1 MTLISTR
8 LKSAARFKSA
18 ARLKS
23 AAVAALVL
31 GVYAAAATADEVP
44 GNSARIGLYSVFYHV
59 SADDLSG
66 PYVPPGANIDAKN
79 VETLYLAYVRRLS
92 PHFDVELAVG
102 YPPLQKTVGKGPA
115 TLGSVP
121 YDGQVIAT
129 ARWLA
134 PTLLVEYKFLSEN
147 SKLRPY
153 IGVGVNY
160 TNFYD
165 RDSTAQGN
173 AASGGPTRLSLTSS
187 VGPAGTAGL
196 AYNVATHWNLYASYS
211 VSQVKTKLNADT
223 AGVIRTTHINFGP
236 QALVVSVG
244 YSF

>member
-1 MTLISTR
+1 MTQFKRTR
-8 LKSAARFKSA
+8 IA
-18 ARLKS
+18 ARL
-23 AAVAALVL
+23 AAVTALL
-31 GVYAAAATADEVP
+31 CAAAAAPADDFTY
-44 GNSARIGLYSVFYHV
+44 NSARIGLYSVFYHV

-79 VETLYLAYVRRLS
+79 VETAYLAYVRSLS
-92 PHFDVELAVG
+92 PNWAVELALG

-134 PTLLVEYKFLSEN
+134 PTVLLEYTFLDWN
-147 SKLRPY
+147 SRWRPY

-160 TNFYD
+160 TSFYD
-165 RDSTAQGN
+165 RNSTAAGN
-173 AASGGPTRLSLTSS
+173 AASGGPTKLSLTPS
-187 VGPAGTAGL
+187 VGWAATAGMQYHI
-196 AYNVATHWNLYASYS
+196 AGNWNAYASYS
-211 VSQVKTKLNADT
+211 FSRVKTDLTADT
-223 AGVIRTTHINFGP
+223 GGVIRTTQINFAP

>member
-1 MTLISTR
+1 MTIF
-8 LKSAARFKSA
+8 SARNLCAT
-18 ARLKS
+18 L
-23 AAVAALVL
+23 
-31 GVYAAAATADEVP
+31 AAAAAGLYSAAPALADEVP
-44 GNSARIGLYSVFYHV
+44 ANSARIGLYSVFYHV

-92 PHFDVELAVG
+92 SHFDVELAAG

-129 ARWLA
+129 AAGWRRRCSLNTCSSARIRSFVRTSA
-134 PTLLVEYKFLSEN
+134 PASTTPLSTTAI
-147 SKLRPY
+147 RP
-153 IGVGVNY
+153 
-160 TNFYD
+160 
-165 RDSTAQGN
+165 RRAMRR
-173 AASGGPTRLSLTSS
+173 AAVPPGCRSPPS

-196 AYNVATHWNLYASYS
+196 AYNIAGNWNLYASYS
-211 VSQVKTKLNADT
+211 VSQVKTKLEADT
-223 AGVIRTTHINFGP
+223 AGVIRTTHISFGP

>member
-1 MTLISTR
+1 MTTFIMR
-8 LKSAARFKSA
+8 N
-18 ARLKS
+18 
-23 AAVAALVL
+23 VPAALATLACSVL
-31 GVYAAAATADEVP
+31 CSTTVLADDVP
-44 GNSARIGLYSVFYHV
+44 NNSARIGLYSVFYHV
-59 SADDLSG
+59 SADDLAG
-66 PYVPPGANIDAKN
+66 PYVPAGANIDAKN

-92 PHFDVELAVG
+92 SHFDVELTLG

-134 PTLLVEYKFLSEN
+134 PTVLLEYMFLDEN
-147 SKLRPY
+147 SKFRPY
-153 IGVGVNY
+153 IGAGVNY

-173 AASGGPTRLSLTSS
+173 AASGGPTKLSLTSS
-187 VGPAGTAGL
+187 VGAAGTVGL
-196 AYNVATHWNLYASYS
+196 AYNISGHWNAYASYS
-211 VSQVKTKLNADT
+211 ISQVKTRLIADT
-223 AGVIRTTHINFGP
+223 GGVIRTTHIDFGP
-236 QALVVSVG
+236 QAAVVSVG